1 MALHSD
7 LQIYKTVFELLKLVA
22 VFCKHMNRDYRQIL
36 GGELRDHCLKI
47 TILILRANV
56 AQEKAPYL
64 MEIIER
70 KETAELLIRL
80 MCDLVLISREQYA
93 AAIELTASI
102 GKQANAW
109 RQQQLRQTHEGQGH
123 HDRTL
128 F

>member
-1 MALHSD
+1 MGLHSD

-22 VFCKHMNRDYRQIL
+22 KFCKHMNRDYRQIL

-56 AQEKAPYL
+56 AQEKEPYL
-64 MEIIER
+64 MEIVER

-80 MCDLVLISREQYA
+80 LCDLVLISRDDYA
-93 AAIELTASI
+93 AAIALTASI
-102 GKQANAW
+102 GKQANGW
-109 RQQQLRQTHEGQGH
+109 RTQQLRQTHEGHGH